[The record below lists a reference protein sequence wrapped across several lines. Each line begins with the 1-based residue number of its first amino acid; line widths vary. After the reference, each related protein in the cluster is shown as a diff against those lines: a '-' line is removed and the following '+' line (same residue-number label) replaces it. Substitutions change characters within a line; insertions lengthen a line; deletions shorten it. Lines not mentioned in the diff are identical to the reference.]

1 MSKLLFIVSS
11 QVCDIIIESTVY
23 KTGLMKMMEL
33 KSTEVPSLNTVW
45 GEWKMWPACELN
57 MLQYVWESSEGWY
70 DLIDQVWGTLGAE
83 GRS

>member
-33 KSTEVPSLNTVW
+33 KSTEVPSLNTV
-45 GEWKMWPACELN
+45 
-57 MLQYVWESSEGWY
+57 
-70 DLIDQVWGTLGAE
+70 
-83 GRS
+83 